1 MVTVRRTG
9 PLNADELL
17 DHATRQWSRLPE
29 VETTIDDWPEEVMID
44 FLSEW
49 PLEEMHLERFQA
61 QLERGELTAGQQAKY
76 RQLVELAERN
86 RPIIDRLINGS
97 PADVGSLDSHDIQN
111 GQTGAL

>member
-9 PLNADELL
+9 PLDTDELL
-17 DHATRQWSRLPE
+17 DYATRQWSRLPE
-29 VETTIDDWPEEVMID
+29 VEATIDDWPEEVIID

-61 QLERGELTAGQQAKY
+61 RSERGELTAAQEARY
-76 RQLVELAERN
+76 RQLVQLAERN

-97 PADVGSLDSHDIQN
+97 PGDTASPAPRDRQDGV
-111 GQTGAL
+111 A